1 MTATAQKPGFSSDPK
16 TITTGN
22 AGQASAA
29 LQVQTYCNSVLNQQ
43 SVNLKEFTNLA
54 KYADE
59 INSGLDGAKG
69 HAHSYLNTIQPQII
83 ANNANINAYY
93 TLHNAVS
100 TTLPSGSTEA
110 QWIHGLSLL
119 KQQSDG
125 FLTDSK
131 SMVAQL
137 TSLHDGISN
146 DAGNFGKVVT
156 DLNTAVNGDN
166 GVLSTIN
173 GELDSIQSKI
183 DGAIAGMALSGLAIV
198 GGVFVTAVGAIADFV
213 TAGASTPVV
222 VGGVALIA
230 AGVGGEVGSAIA
242 LKNLNDEKSNLLRSK
257 AQLTSEVKTASAMKL
272 GYSSLATQAQTAV
285 TAASNMSNAW
295 NSLSADLGLLVGN
308 LQKGI
313 TNAQQARSIW
323 LTVANSEIQNVLTD
337 TNIIKQQMAGVNSIV
352 ATPGQTVGDAIVAA
366 VEKKAA

>member
-1 MTATAQKPGFSSDPK
+1 
-16 TITTGN
+16 
-22 AGQASAA
+22 
-29 LQVQTYCNSVLNQQ
+29 
-43 SVNLKEFTNLA
+43 
-54 KYADE
+54 
-59 INSGLDGAKG
+59 
-69 HAHSYLNTIQPQII
+69 
-83 ANNANINAYY
+83 
-93 TLHNAVS
+93 
-100 TTLPSGSTEA
+100 
-110 QWIHGLSLL
+110 
-119 KQQSDG
+119 
-125 FLTDSK
+125 
-131 SMVAQL
+131 
-137 TSLHDGISN
+137 
-146 DAGNFGKVVT
+146 
-156 DLNTAVNGDN
+156 
-166 GVLSTIN
+166 
-173 GELDSIQSKI
+173 
-183 DGAIAGMALSGLAIV
+183 
-198 GGVFVTAVGAIADFV
+198 ADFV